1 MESNDQ
7 IKRNNAPKSQLINF
21 QGIYC
26 AIKKRWRT
34 YVYVLP
40 AVWVFAWIYGAGKP
54 DVYNCTI
61 QLAPETSGTNFSSLA
76 ALASS
81 FGMNIGG
88 GGEEGDAITPSIYPD
103 LMNSVDF
110 KTSLFKVMVQR
121 KEDKTPMT
129 YYDYLLN
136 EQKQPWWD
144 DLMDNLDELIF
155 GESEKDNRPVDP
167 FELTPQQNAI
177 ANMIKSKVVCS
188 ISKKSGLIMISVTD
202 QDRYVAA
209 MMADSVKT
217 RLQDFL
223 TGYKTQKARHDLEF
237 TEKLY
242 KESKR
247 NYEHARQ
254 LYADFMDSNH
264 DIVLENVR
272 QKQTDLENEMQLRY
286 NHYNAISAQLLAA
299 RTKVQEYTPSFTP
312 IQSATVPLVKAGP
325 ARKLIRIAFVFLAFI
340 ITTIWILYKEGELKS
355 LFGIQ

>member
-1 MESNDQ
+1 MESNDS
-7 IKRNNAPKSQLINF
+7 IKRNNAPKSQLIDF
-21 QGIYC
+21 GGIIR
-26 AIKKRWRT
+26 AIKKRWRA
-34 YVYVLP
+34 YLYVLP
-40 AVWVFAWIYGAGKP
+40 VVWVVAWVYAAGKP

-61 QLAPETSGTNFSSLA
+61 QLAPESGGTSLSSLA
-76 ALASS
+76 ALAST
-81 FGMNIGG
+81 FGMNIGNPE
-88 GGEEGDAITPSIYPD
+88 GGESITPSIYPD

-121 KEDKTPMT
+121 KEDKAPMT

-144 DLMDNLDELIF
+144 DLSDKFDELLY
-155 GESEKDNRPVDP
+155 GKPERENRPVDP
-167 FELTPQQNAI
+167 FELTPEQNGI

-188 ISKKSGLIMISVTD
+188 ISNKSGLIMISVSD

-247 NYEHARQ
+247 SYEHARQ
-254 LYADFMDSNH
+254 MYADFMDSNR

-299 RTKVQEYTPSFTP
+299 KTKVQEETPAFTP
-312 IQSATVPLVKAGP
+312 VQSATVPLVKAGP
-325 ARKLIRIAFVFLAFI
+325 ARKLIREVFVFLAFI
-340 ITTIWILYKEGELKS
+340 FTTIWILYKEGELKS